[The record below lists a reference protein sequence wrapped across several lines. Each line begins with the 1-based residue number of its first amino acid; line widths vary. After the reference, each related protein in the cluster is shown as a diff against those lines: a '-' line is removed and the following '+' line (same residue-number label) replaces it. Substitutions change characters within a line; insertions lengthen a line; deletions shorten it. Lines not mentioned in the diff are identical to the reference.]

1 MAEGVFGGFNNSLLN
16 GNNLNYN
23 NTNTRGKKLL
33 NPAPALNLRR
43 KTRQQQLGR
52 NIHSRVTLERVLG
65 VTALSGSGL
74 ACDSTTGL
82 VAYPAGCVVV
92 LLNPKKNKQSHILN
106 ASRKTF
112 TALAFSQ
119 DGKYLVTGE
128 SGHMP
133 AVRVWDVEEKTQ
145 VAEVQCHKYGVSCV
159 AFSANSSYIV
169 SVGYQHDMT
178 VNVWQWKKGTVIA
191 SNKVSSKVTAVC
203 FSEDSSYFVTVGNR
217 HAKFWYLDASKERR
231 INSTVPLIGRS
242 GILGEQRN
250 KMFCGVACGKGRMA
264 SSTFCITSSGLL
276 CQFNENRLLDTW
288 IDLKAPVSNC
298 IVASEDFVFCGCADG
313 TIRVFNPHDLHYITS
328 LPKPHHL
335 GVDVAKGTEPGHL
348 FDQNPDAVYPDALA
362 LAFDPS
368 TRWLS
373 CVYSDHSLYVWD
385 VRDLRKVGK
394 VNSALYHSG
403 CVWSVETYPELEERS
418 RACLPAGSFLTCSS
432 DNTIRLWNM
441 DGSSAATGISVTGF
455 HKNFYSHNLLKVVY
469 VGNNIQHLQDTAEKA
484 DCTDLKA
491 GIRVLAVSPDGQH
504 LASGDRSG
512 NLRIYDLQFLDEL
525 MNVEA
530 HDSEVLCLEYSKPE
544 TGMSL
549 LATASRDRLIHVLNV
564 DKQYGLEQTLDDHSA
579 SITAVKF
586 TGDGSRVRMI
596 SCGADKSIYF
606 RTAEKSAGGI
616 NFSRTHHVVG
626 KTTLYD
632 MDIDA
637 TRKYAAIGCQDR
649 NIRIYDI
656 DSGKQ
661 NKCFKGS
668 QSEDGTL
675 LKVQMDRSGMFLATS
690 SSDKNISIFDFYT
703 GECVATVFGHSEIV
717 TAMRFSNDCKHLITV
732 SGDSC
737 VFIWRLNSQMTNCMR
752 KRLAEIK
759 QVCGQQRALQQHAQ
773 IRRETYITVPHGGA
787 TDEEEEEDGREED
800 LEEEVSLQT
809 PVKDSSNQDLMDPI
823 FLQTN
828 GRLPLWAKRMVENP
842 EDDGRERRHS
852 NQYQPQG
859 RWAERANQEQIKTLL
874 DTRYLQMCLTPSPQ
888 REGFEPQSLDSLLG
902 QEEDDDEMMMEEEF
916 VHEHQLS
923 QPLAR
928 PRFLQLTDPEEI
940 FGQDLD
946 SPETSEDI
954 LYPANSTV
962 ASLAGDG
969 DFDVKEL
976 CRGPS
981 HKARRWGRGGSQENS
996 PDSAYC
1002 VGSAGSQASSQEQP
1016 RDDVDSLS
1024 QLSSAGSSGVEEE
1037 EEEPCL
1043 SWDTPVMLT
1052 PDQEEMLW
1060 HRFDTLA
1067 DDLTN
1072 EKFDTNLKDL
1082 KPSSDDIF
1090 LNPRLSISARFLSR
1104 CQNKLRR
1111 LGAALPPKILLSA
1124 LKVPEE
1130 EQSSKPHSDPKRQGE
1145 AILKTVSDESS
1156 SESAAKK
1163 ELKPRVRRR
1172 SSSFNCKPQKPNP
1185 KRMTIAVTQRDDPQ
1199 LGALFS
1205 AQDSNSSP
1213 RRRSLPSHIKEVPVA
1228 KPGRQSYMG
1237 TTASS
1242 RAKTAMMSR
1251 SVSMGE
1257 NLNSKSAEEQHGSE
1271 FYPNGR
1277 ATSTVDLSTNQQ
1289 EALLSREQAFKE
1301 NLNPGTVSGN
1311 HQARAGLRLDLSS
1324 SSDRILMPPPPV
1336 HKPSLSL
1343 VTPTEMRSLGKEGK
1357 SYISDILESIVP
1369 APPSPVKKRTPC
1381 PPSDPEPQQ
1390 VLPGREEPP
1399 ASTTQVSGSSAE
1411 LQRPRTPCQEERKE
1425 AADPDSTD
1433 VPMSIQICKQ
1443 VVNELQ
1449 NTLKRALCLYSK
1461 VVTCNESPEQQVQM
1475 KAILADAFSS
1485 VQRDIDSVE
1494 SGKSGHSAPH
1504 RPEATPSPTRQLK
1517 DERTMALLER
1527 YSEMLLQIT
1536 EKKLDSNS

>member
-1 MAEGVFGGFNNSLLN
+1 MAEGVLGGFNNSLFN
-16 GNNLNYN
+16 GSS
-23 NTNTRGKKLL
+23 NTSARGRKLL
-33 NPAPALNLRR
+33 NPPPALNRRR
-43 KTRQQQLGR
+43 KTRQQQPGR
-52 NIHSRVTLERVLG
+52 NIHSRVTLEKVLG

-74 ACDSTTGL
+74 ACDSSTGL

-128 SGHMP
+128 SGHVP

-178 VNVWQWKKGTVIA
+178 INVWNWKKGSVIA
-191 SNKVSSKVTAVC
+191 SNKVSSKVTSVC

-250 KMFCGVACGKGRMA
+250 KLFCGVACGKGRMA
-264 SSTFCITSSGLL
+264 NSTFCITSSGLL
-276 CQFNENRLLDTW
+276 CQFNEKRLLDTW

-313 TIRVFNPHDLHYITS
+313 TIRVFNPQDLCYITS

-348 FDQNPDAVYPDALA
+348 FDRNPDVGYPDAVA

-385 VRDLRKVGK
+385 VTDLRKVGK

-403 CVWSVETYPELEERS
+403 CVWSVETYPELEECS

-432 DNTIRLWNM
+432 DNTIRLWNT
-441 DGSSAATGISVTGF
+441 DGSSPATGIGVAGF
-455 HKNFYSHNLLKVVY
+455 HKNFYSHDLLKVVY
-469 VGNNIQHLQDTAEKA
+469 VGNNIQHLQDTTEKA
-484 DCTDLKA
+484 DGADLKA
-491 GIRVLAVSPDGQH
+491 GIRVLAISPDGHH

-512 NLRIYDLQFLDEL
+512 NLRIYDLKLLDEV

-544 TGMSL
+544 TGMNL

-564 DKQYGLEQTLDDHSA
+564 DKQYSLEQTLDDHSA

-586 TGDGSRVRMI
+586 AGDGSHVRMI

-606 RTAEKSAGGI
+606 RTAEKSAAGI

-649 NIRIYDI
+649 NIRIYNI

-717 TAMRFSNDCKHLITV
+717 TAMRFSNDCRHLITV

-737 VFIWRLNSQMTNCMR
+737 VFIWRLDSQMTHCMR

-759 QVCGQQRALQQHAQ
+759 QVCGQQRALQHHTQ
-773 IRRETYITVPHGGA
+773 IRRETYITVPSGVA
-787 TDEEEEEDGREED
+787 TDEEEEED
-800 LEEEVSLQT
+800 LEEEGSLQT
-809 PVKDSSNQDLMDPI
+809 PAKDSSDQDLVDPI

-842 EDDGRERRHS
+842 GDVGREHRHS

-859 RWAERANQEQIKTLL
+859 RWAERADPEQIKTLL

-888 REGFEPQSLDSLLG
+888 REAEKTGAQELMEELGFEPQSLDSLLG
-902 QEEDDDEMMMEEEF
+902 QEQDEEEMMEEEF
-916 VHEHQLS
+916 VSDHPLI

-928 PRFLQLTDPEEI
+928 PNFLQLPDAEEI

-946 SPETSEDI
+946 SPETSDDI

-981 HKARRWGRGGSQENS
+981 HKARRWGREGNSQENS

-1002 VGSAGSQASSQEQP
+1002 VGSAGSQASSREQH
-1016 RDDVDSLS
+1016 RDDADSLS

-1037 EEEPCL
+1037 EEEEEEEPCL
-1043 SWDTPVMLT
+1043 SRDAPVMLT

-1060 HRFDTLA
+1060 HHFDTLA

-1072 EKFDTNLKDL
+1072 EKFDANLKDL
-1082 KPSSDDIF
+1082 KPTSDNLF

-1104 CQNKLRR
+1104 CQNKLR
-1111 LGAALPPKILLSA
+1111 LGAALPPKILLST
-1124 LKVPEE
+1124 LEVPEE
-1130 EQSSKPHSDPKRQGE
+1130 EPSGKPHSDPRRQGE
-1145 AILKTVSDESS
+1145 AILKTASDESS

-1163 ELKPRVRRR
+1163 ELKP
-1172 SSSFNCKPQKPNP
+1172 K
-1185 KRMTIAVTQRDDPQ
+1185 DDPQ
-1199 LGALFS
+1199 LEALLS
-1205 AQDSNSSP
+1205 AQDSISSP
-1213 RRRSLPSHIKEVPVA
+1213 RRCSLPSHLKEVPAA
-1228 KPGRQSYMG
+1228 KPGRQRYMG

-1242 RAKTAMMSR
+1242 RAKTATMSR

-1257 NLNSKSAEEQHGSE
+1257 NLHSESTEEQQGSE
-1271 FYPNGR
+1271 LYPNGR
-1277 ATSTVDLSTNQQ
+1277 AASTVDLSTNQQ

-1301 NLNPGTVSGN
+1301 NPDPGTVPGN
-1311 HQARAGLRLDLSS
+1311 HQARAGLHLDL

-1336 HKPSLSL
+1336 HKPSFFSL

-1357 SYISDILESIVP
+1357 SYINDTLESIVS
-1369 APPSPVKKRTPC
+1369 APPSPVKKQTPC
-1381 PPSDPEPQQ
+1381 PPDPEPQQ
-1390 VLPGREEPP
+1390 AVFGREEPP

-1411 LQRPRTPCQEERKE
+1411 LQRPRTPCQEERID

-1433 VPMSIQICKQ
+1433 VPVSIQNCKQ
-1443 VVNELQ
+1443 IVNELQ
-1449 NTLKRALCLYSK
+1449 DTLKRALCLYSK
-1461 VVTCNESPEQQVQM
+1461 VVTCNEKPEQQVQM
-1475 KAILADAFSS
+1475 KAILTDAFAS
-1485 VQRDIDSVE
+1485 VQREIDSVE

-1517 DERTMALLER
+1517 DKRTLALLER
-1527 YSEMLLQIT
+1527 YSDMLLKIT
-1536 EKKLDSNS
+1536 EKKLDSNC

>member
-1 MAEGVFGGFNNSLLN
+1 MAEGVFGGFVNSHVN
-16 GNNLNYN
+16 VNNNLNN
-23 NTNTRGKKLL
+23 NTTSTRIKKPL
-33 NPAPALNLRR
+33 NPPPALNLRR
-43 KTRQQQLGR
+43 KSRAQQPAR
-52 NIHSRVTLERVLG
+52 NLHSRVTLERVLG

-74 ACDSTTGL
+74 ACDSSTGL

-133 AVRVWDVEEKTQ
+133 AVRVWDVVEKTQ

-178 VNVWQWKKGTVIA
+178 VNVWEWKKGTVIA
-191 SNKVSSKVTAVC
+191 SNKVSSKVTSVC

-250 KMFCGVACGKGRMA
+250 KLFCGVACGKGRMA

-276 CQFNENRLLDTW
+276 CQFNEKRLLDTW

-313 TIRVFNPHDLHYITS
+313 TIRVFNPQDLHYITS

-348 FDQNPDAVYPDALA
+348 FDQNPDAVYPDAVA

-368 TRWLS
+368 TRRLS

-403 CVWSVETYPELEERS
+403 CVWSIETYPELEESS

-432 DNTIRLWNM
+432 DSTIRLWNT
-441 DGSSAATGISVTGF
+441 DDSSAATGIGVTGF
-455 HKNFYSHNLLKVVY
+455 HKNFYSHDLLKVVY
-469 VGNNIQHLQDTAEKA
+469 VGKNMQHLQDTAEKA
-484 DCTDLKA
+484 DSTDLKA

-504 LASGDRSG
+504 LASGDRCG

-564 DKQYGLEQTLDDHSA
+564 DKEYGLEQTLDDHSA

-586 TGDGSRVRMI
+586 TGDSSHVRMI

-632 MDIDA
+632 MDVDA

-649 NIRIYDI
+649 NIRIYNV

-661 NKCFKGS
+661 QKCFKGS

-717 TAMRFSNDCKHLITV
+717 TAMRFSNDCRHLITV

-737 VFIWRLNSQMTNCMR
+737 VFIWRLDSQMTSCMR
-752 KRLAEIK
+752 KRLAEIR
-759 QVCGQQRALQQHAQ
+759 QVCGQQRALQHHAQ
-773 IRRETYITVPHGGA
+773 IRRETYITVPRGV
-787 TDEEEEEDGREED
+787 TTQEEEEEEGQEGREED
-800 LEEEVSLQT
+800 LEDEGSLQT
-809 PVKDSSNQDLMDPI
+809 PAKDSSDQDLMDPT

-842 EDDGRERRHS
+842 EDDGQERLHS
-852 NQYQPQG
+852 NQYQPRG
-859 RWAERANQEQIKTLL
+859 RWAERANREQIKTLF
-874 DTRYLQMCLTPSPQ
+874 DTRCRQMCLTPSPQ
-888 REGFEPQSLDSLLG
+888 RQAEGTRARELPEEPGFEPQSLDSLLG
-902 QEEDDDEMMMEEEF
+902 QEEGEEDEEEEEEF
-916 VHEHQLS
+916 VQVS
-923 QPLAR
+923 QPFAR
-928 PRFLQLTDPEEI
+928 PSFLQLPDVEEM
-940 FGQDLD
+940 FGQDMD
-946 SPETSEDI
+946 SPETSDDI

-962 ASLAGDG
+962 ASLAGDS

-981 HKARRWGRGGSQENS
+981 HKAQRWGREGSQENS

-1002 VGSAGSQASSQEQP
+1002 VGSAGSQASSQEQH

-1037 EEEPCL
+1037 EEEPCV
-1043 SWDTPVMLT
+1043 SRDNPVTLT
-1052 PDQEEMLW
+1052 PDQKEMLW
-1060 HRFDTLA
+1060 HHFDTLA
-1067 DDLTN
+1067 DDLAN
-1072 EKFDTNLKDL
+1072 ERFDTNLKDL
-1082 KPSSDDIF
+1082 KPSSDDLF

-1104 CQNKLRR
+1104 CQNKLR
-1111 LGAALPPKILLSA
+1111 LGTAFPPKILLST

-1130 EQSSKPHSDPKRQGE
+1130 EPSSKPHSDPKGQVE
-1145 AILKTVSDESS
+1145 AILKTFDESS
-1156 SESAAKK
+1156 SESAAK
-1163 ELKPRVRRR
+1163 ELKPR
-1172 SSSFNCKPQKPNP
+1172 
-1185 KRMTIAVTQRDDPQ
+1185 DDLQ
-1199 LGALFS
+1199 LGALLS
-1205 AQDSNSSP
+1205 AQDSTPIP
-1213 RRRSLPSHIKEVPVA
+1213 RRRSLPLQIKEVPVA

-1242 RAKTAMMSR
+1242 RAKTAAMSR

-1257 NLNSKSAEEQHGSE
+1257 NLNIKSAEEQSGSGL
-1271 FYPNGR
+1271 YLSGR
-1277 ATSTVDLSTNQQ
+1277 AASTAD
-1289 EALLSREQAFKE
+1289 LLSREQACKE
-1301 NLNPGTVSGN
+1301 SLDPGTAPGS
-1311 HQARAGLRLDLSS
+1311 HKARAGLHLDLS
-1324 SSDRILMPPPPV
+1324 SSDRILMPPPLIP
-1336 HKPSLSL
+1336 KPPLSL

-1357 SYISDILESIVP
+1357 SYISDILESIGS
-1369 APPSPVKKRTPC
+1369 APTSPVKKHTPC
-1381 PPSDPEPQQ
+1381 PRNPEPQQ
-1390 VLPGREEPP
+1390 AVLGREETP
-1399 ASTTQVSGSSAE
+1399 ASTTQVSDSSAE
-1411 LQRPRTPCQEERKE
+1411 LQLPRTPCQEERTV
-1425 AADPDSTD
+1425 AAHPDSPD
-1433 VPMSIQICKQ
+1433 VPMTIQNCKQ

-1461 VVTCNESPEQQVQM
+1461 VVSCNESPDRQVQM
-1475 KAILADAFSS
+1475 KAILTDAFSS
-1485 VQRDIDSVE
+1485 VRRDIDSVE
-1494 SGKSGHSAPH
+1494 SGKSHRSAPH
-1504 RPEATPSPTRQLK
+1504 RPDEATPSPTRQLK

-1536 EKKLDSNS
+1536 EKKLDCNC

>member
-1 MAEGVFGGFNNSLLN
+1 M
-16 GNNLNYN
+16 
-23 NTNTRGKKLL
+23 
-33 NPAPALNLRR
+33 
-43 KTRQQQLGR
+43 
-52 NIHSRVTLERVLG
+52 H
-65 VTALSGSGL
+65 
-74 ACDSTTGL
+74 DS
-82 VAYPAGCVVV
+82 
-92 LLNPKKNKQSHILN
+92 N
-106 ASRKTF
+106 AQT
-112 TALAFSQ
+112 
-119 DGKYLVTGE
+119 
-128 SGHMP
+128 
-133 AVRVWDVEEKTQ
+133 
-145 VAEVQCHKYGVSCV
+145 
-159 AFSANSSYIV
+159 
-169 SVGYQHDMT
+169 
-178 VNVWQWKKGTVIA
+178 
-191 SNKVSSKVTAVC
+191 
-203 FSEDSSYFVTVGNR
+203 
-217 HAKFWYLDASKERR
+217 
-231 INSTVPLIGRS
+231 
-242 GILGEQRN
+242 
-250 KMFCGVACGKGRMA
+250 
-264 SSTFCITSSGLL
+264 ITST
-276 CQFNENRLLDTW
+276 RY
-288 IDLKAPVSNC
+288 
-298 IVASEDFVFCGCADG
+298 
-313 TIRVFNPHDLHYITS
+313 R
-328 LPKPHHL
+328 
-335 GVDVAKGTEPGHL
+335 
-348 FDQNPDAVYPDALA
+348 NPDDSIKTESTRLRQLLGIYDLQFLDELMNVEAHDSEVLCLEYSKPETGALA
-362 LAFDPS
+362 LVSWVMHFSEP
-368 TRWLS
+368 LL
-373 CVYSDHSLYVWD
+373 VPNVP
-385 VRDLRKVGK
+385 V
-394 VNSALYHSG
+394 AL
-403 CVWSVETYPELEERS
+403 C
-418 RACLPAGSFLTCSS
+418 SF
-432 DNTIRLWNM
+432 
-441 DGSSAATGISVTGF
+441 
-455 HKNFYSHNLLKVVY
+455 
-469 VGNNIQHLQDTAEKA
+469 
-484 DCTDLKA
+484 
-491 GIRVLAVSPDGQH
+491 
-504 LASGDRSG
+504 
-512 NLRIYDLQFLDEL
+512 RIYDLQFLDEL

-544 TGMSL
+544 TELLLVPNVPVALCSFRIYDLQFLDELMNVEAHDSEVLCLEYSKPETELLLVPNVPVAPCSFRIYDLQFLDELMNVEAHDSEVLCLEYSKPETGMSLLATASRDRLIHVLNVDKQYGLEQTLDDHSASITAVKFTGMSLLATASRDRLIHVLNVDKQYGLEQTLDDHSASITAVKFTGMSL

-703 GECVATVFGHSEIV
+703 GDCVATVFGHSEIV

-737 VFIWRLNSQMTNCMR
+737 VFIWRLDSQMTNCMR

-773 IRRETYITVPHGGA
+773 IRFDGPHLPSDQWETSTMGK
-787 TDEEEEEDGREED
+787 E
-800 LEEEVSLQT
+800 
-809 PVKDSSNQDLMDPI
+809 NDLMDPI

-852 NQYQPQG
+852 NQSQPQG
-859 RWAERANQEQIKTLL
+859 RWAERANQEQIRTLL

-888 REGFEPQSLDSLLG
+888 REGFEPQSMDSLLG
-902 QEEDDDEMMMEEEF
+902 QEEEDDDEMMTEEEF

-981 HKARRWGRGGSQENS
+981 HKAQRWGRGGSQENSPDSAYCVGDFDVKELCRGPSHKAQRWGRGGSQENS

-1002 VGSAGSQASSQEQP
+1002 VGSAGSQASSQEQH
-1016 RDDVDSLS
+1016 RDDADSVS

-1037 EEEPCL
+1037 EEEEPCL
-1043 SWDTPVMLT
+1043 SRDTPVMLT

-1060 HRFDTLA
+1060 HHFDTLA

-1104 CQNKLRR
+1104 CQNKLCR

-1130 EQSSKPHSDPKRQGE
+1130 EPSSKPHSDPKRQGE
-1145 AILKTVSDESS
+1145 EMKKFLIDERSAFVCLVKQPTVWLLGVGE
-1156 SESAAKK
+1156 K
-1163 ELKPRVRRR
+1163 
-1172 SSSFNCKPQKPNP
+1172 
-1185 KRMTIAVTQRDDPQ
+1185 RDDLQ
-1199 LGALFS
+1199 LGALLS

-1301 NLNPGTVSGN
+1301 NLDLGTVSGN
-1311 HQARAGLRLDLSS
+1311 HQARAGLCLDLSSS

-1390 VLPGREEPP
+1390 ALPGGEEPP

-1425 AADPDSTD
+1425 AADPESTD

-1536 EKKLDSNS
+1536 EKKLDSNC